1 MISIIITTII
11 VITSITV
18 VIVIV
23 IVMINDKST
32 IPIRQEPCIYVN
44 GKPYNVRAT
53 DDMANHLVM
62 TEVLFSKHRKIM
74 SSYIWSY

>member
-1 MISIIITTII
+1 MISIIITTFI
-11 VITSITV
+11 VITTIAV

-32 IPIRQEPCIYVN
+32 SHIRQEPCIYVN
-44 GKPYNVRAT
+44 GKPYNVRAS

-62 TEVLFSKHRKIM
+62 SEVLFSKH
-74 SSYIWSY
+74 